1 MSSLGL
7 LSFSGYSLPSE
18 CEPGFGVEF
27 RVFTHLA
34 SPPPTQGSPQTTMA
48 VVSSPLILPEA
59 LCSHFSAS
67 TRHSLTLLRSW
78 LCIAF
83 VQGPPQL
90 LESGDLSLICGPPGI
105 NTMTP

>member
-7 LSFSGYSLPSE
+7 LSFSGYSSSSE

-27 RVFTHLA
+27 RVFAHLA
-34 SPPPTQGSPQTTMA
+34 SPPPTQGSPQTAMA

-59 LCSHFSAS
+59 FCSRFSAS
-67 TRHSLTLLRSW
+67 ARHSLILLRSW
-78 LCIAF
+78 LCIAL

-90 LESGDLSLICGPPGI
+90 LESGDLSLIRGPPGI
-105 NTMTP
+105 NTMTL